1 MNMQHT
7 GQKNKLEAGL
17 GILTSTMNKDF
28 DQAQKLKNEAQQKQS
43 TISKIDRLR
52 KFVGHVASIDINEI
66 EANENV
72 RQHLNTESDDF
83 KNLLESVT
91 KYGVQQN
98 LIIEFRESN
107 NNKGYNII
115 CVAGHRRLAAAKL
128 AGLSTVPCLVK
139 IFENESQKL
148 EIALAENLL
157 REGLHALDIA
167 DGYKRLL
174 DLGWL
179 KEDIQKYFDKN
190 QKTIRYYLKLAHWPT
205 EAKKLVRENPDLL
218 PSRLLMRKYAC
229 KKFNNDSELL
239 ALLKNEIKPNDD
251 QSIVA
256 KRITLASKV
265 QSYLETKRY
274 NPETKDIIWNLL
286 LDLHLVKDVPKKG

>member
-7 GQKNKLEAGL
+7 QKNKLEAGL

-43 TISKIDRLR
+43 TISIIDRLR

-98 LIIEFRESN
+98 LIIEFKESN

-167 DGYKRLL
+167 DGY
-174 DLGWL
+174 
-179 KEDIQKYFDKN
+179 
-190 QKTIRYYLKLAHWPT
+190 
-205 EAKKLVRENPDLL
+205 
-218 PSRLLMRKYAC
+218 
-229 KKFNNDSELL
+229 
-239 ALLKNEIKPNDD
+239 
-251 QSIVA
+251 
-256 KRITLASKV
+256 
-265 QSYLETKRY
+265 
-274 NPETKDIIWNLL
+274 
-286 LDLHLVKDVPKKG
+286 